1 MWSLG
6 SRRKRRY
13 DPHSSMVVP
22 TADQTYPTGLNV
34 MILRNELEKHIEEK
48 GDFMVNRQKILDEV
62 FESAL
67 QNDMNY
73 FG

>member
-1 MWSLG
+1 
-6 SRRKRRY
+6 
-13 DPHSSMVVP
+13 
-22 TADQTYPTGLNV
+22 